1 MKPFNSFILFLIPL
15 VILSL
20 NAASKDLIHLNNG
33 ETVKGYILDIK
44 QDELAISKKRNK
56 HDQILTFNS
65 EEVKLVE
72 LDVRNIDII
81 KLINKEI
88 TQQKN
93 MCNEGYRDAQL
104 YHRRFVGNFALGFFL
119 NILGFA
125 IVAISNPK
133 APDPLMINDAE
144 KLNSTE
150 FLLCYE
156 KKAKNKNIKA
166 AAIGWGT
173 IVLLVILGTQ

>member
-1 MKPFNSFILFLIPL
+1 MKSNILLITL
-15 VILSL
+15 LLVVILITQVTG
-20 NAASKDLIHLNNG
+20 KDLIHLNNG
-33 ETVKGYILDIK
+33 ETIKGYILDIR
-44 QDELAISKKRNK
+44 QDEVVISKKRNIYTK
-56 HDQILTFNS
+56 TQTLHS
-65 EEVKLVE
+65 EEVKLIE
-72 LDVRNIDII
+72 LDVRNVDII
-81 KLINKEI
+81 NLINTEI
-88 TQQKN
+88 SQQKN

-156 KKAKNKNIKA
+156 KKAKSKNIKA

-173 IVLLVILGTQ
+173 IVLLVILGTL